1 MIQQLPPRSAHDL
14 READPSIVHLDVRT
28 PAEFAAGH
36 PTGAWNVP
44 IALEAPGGM
53 GPNPEFLTVAALVA
67 PDKGARVVVSCAA
80 GGRSQRA
87 CEELERS
94 GWKNL
99 VNVQGGFGG
108 ARDRTGRLVTPGWA
122 DAGLPVSTDADRDW
136 SRCRSKA

>member
-44 IALEAPGGM
+44 IALPVQGGM

-99 VNVQGGFGG
+99 VNVLGGFSG
-108 ARDRTGRLVTPGWA
+108 ARDAGFQLQTPGWR
-122 DAGLPVSTDADRDW
+122 DAGLPVATDAERDW
-136 SRCRSKA
+136 SRCRAKA